1 VPNQRILFIV
11 AAERG
16 DLLDLLREKFA
27 DVPDAVEIVPD
38 RRAGD
43 RRQRELSV
51 SIDRR
56 RTERRR
62 RDIDADLRAIGWAVV
77 RRT

>member
-1 VPNQRILFIV
+1 MPGQRILFIV
-11 AAERG
+11 ATGRG
-16 DLLDLLREKFA
+16 DLVDLLREKFA

-43 RRQRELSV
+43 RRQREMSV
-51 SIDRR
+51 SVDRR

-62 RDIDADLRAIGWAVV
+62 RDVDADLRAIGWAVV